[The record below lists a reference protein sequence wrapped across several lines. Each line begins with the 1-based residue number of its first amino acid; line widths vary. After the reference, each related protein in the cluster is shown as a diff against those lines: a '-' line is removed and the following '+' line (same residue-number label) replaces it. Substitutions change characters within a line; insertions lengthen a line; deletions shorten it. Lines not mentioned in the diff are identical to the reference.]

1 MKNHLAAPAVPF
13 CDDVRFREQI
23 AGLMEITAAI
33 NASCAFDSER
43 DHVHP
48 VTIQCGLAT
57 MEDGTSVDLLKI
69 QAACDRAFRNTG
81 ELEFMDAT
89 DELAKL
95 TGRIL
100 MSSGQWISC

>member
-1 MKNHLAAPAVPF
+1 
-13 CDDVRFREQI
+13 
-23 AGLMEITAAI
+23 ME
-33 NASCAFDSER
+33 
-43 DHVHP
+43 V
-48 VTIQCGLAT
+48 
-57 MEDGTSVDLLKI
+57 GTSVDLLKI

>member
-1 MKNHLAAPAVPF
+1 MGQNSSGAN
-13 CDDVRFREQI
+13 
-23 AGLMEITAAI
+23 TAAI

-69 QAACDRAFRNTG
+69 QAACSRAFRETG
-81 ELEFMDAT
+81 EIEFMDAT
-89 DELAKL
+89 DELSKL

-100 MSSGQWISC
+100 MSSGLWISR